1 MTQDSPYKI
10 VKLVNGEDIICMMEE
25 DGDKSYKVIWPLKMQ
40 ILPKMTKKGIM
51 ESLNLSTWIQSYT
64 EERVFNVPVQSVVM
78 MTEPSP
84 GLSKYY
90 EYVLRKL
97 MNSDVEEQE
106 GDWSDEVDEEDIYDE
121 LLEEEESPSKLI
133 H

>member
-1 MTQDSPYKI
+1 MNQDCTYKI
-10 VKLVNGEDIICMMEE
+10 VKLINGEDVICMMEE
-25 DGDKSYKVIWPLKMQ
+25 NGEKSYKLIWPLKMQ
-40 ILPKMTKKGIM
+40 IMPKMTKEGIM

-64 EERVFNVPVQSVVM
+64 EERVFDVPVRSVVM
-78 MTEPSP
+78 MIEPSP
-84 GLSKYY
+84 GLQKYY

-97 MNSDVEEQE
+97 S
-106 GDWSDEVDEEDIYDE
+106 SDEEEVDWADEIDEEDIYDE

>member
-1 MTQDSPYKI
+1 
-10 VKLVNGEDIICMMEE
+10 
-25 DGDKSYKVIWPLKMQ
+25 MQ

-97 MNSDVEEQE
+97 TSSDIQEQE
-106 GDWSDEVDEEDIYDE
+106 GEWSDEVDEEDIYDE

>member
-78 MTEPSP
+78 MTERSP

-97 MNSDVEEQE
+97 TSSDIQEQE